1 MVKKKKHTLDL
12 IQSLESQWKHA
23 VYHATYS
30 KTFCCKDLFHNLG
43 FVAHQLIGPTYKNS
57 IAQRG
62 KHHKIKNQMEYYKQ
76 T

>member
-1 MVKKKKHTLDL
+1 MLHTAKP
-12 IQSLESQWKHA
+12 S
-23 VYHATYS
+23 VVRM
-30 KTFCCKDLFHNLG
+30 FHNLG

-62 KHHKIKNQMEYYKQ
+62 KRHKIKNQMEYYKQ